1 MLPNRL
7 DSDTR
12 VLYKEC
18 STILEKNLIVESVLS
33 PSSQCF
39 LGLRSLLPDCFPILT
54 LLLLFGAG
62 AQSAASAL
70 EPKPSGEVH
79 ARSEP
84 RETRALV
91 G

>member
-1 MLPNRL
+1 MRNCLASERSLGYMFYIMLRL
-7 DSDTR
+7 PSH
-12 VLYKEC
+12 L
-18 STILEKNLIVESVLS
+18 SSLSPPHILLS

-62 AQSAASAL
+62 AQ
-70 EPKPSGEVH
+70 KPSGEVH